1 MGELDL
7 QLQRLLQSCG
17 LEHLAFYDRDRATM
31 FVTENPRPPK
41 ELSAEPSSSG
51 LERAGRQLFYILE
64 ELAPD
69 FAELRSGALIRT
81 VVRVPMGALLYQSV
95 GAGFHLCCATPQDR
109 VTELIARMTESI
121 DDLRPTVRYSLLPR
135 RSYLSRCMPVTPP
148 TAKPPAA
155 GGVTERVT
163 KRVDVIEGSSYTVD
177 SATTGSTAVTGGS
190 ATTRGPAITK
200 SPAITGDS
208 ATTEDSATTVGS
220 AARTP
225 AELSD
230 LLRAALGIDGL
241 HYVAYYAAGV
251 PACTVD
257 IFRHRA
263 LSTHFG
269 ASVTP
274 QQRRDKYSLLGR
286 LLPGVTRR
294 MNTSLQALLEG
305 RIHQIVLNVEQGA
318 VYFQHLGEDQYLLGV
333 SLDHSRLA
341 EADRHIERLVAALA
355 CE

>member
-31 FVTENPRPPK
+31 FVTKNPRSPK
-41 ELSAEPSSSG
+41 ELPAEPSSSG

-81 VVRVPMGALLYQSV
+81 VVRVPMGALLYQSIDT
-95 GAGFHLCCATPQDR
+95 GFHLCCATPRDR
-109 VTELIARMTESI
+109 VTELIARMSESI

-135 RSYLSRCMPVTPP
+135 RSYLSRCMPAAPP

-163 KRVDVIEGSSYTVD
+163 ERVDVIEGSSYTVD
-177 SATTGSTAVTGGS
+177 SAIAGGTAVTGGP
-190 ATTRGPAITK
+190 ATTGA
-200 SPAITGDS
+200 
-208 ATTEDSATTVGS
+208 SATTVGS

-230 LLRAALGIDGL
+230 LLRAALGVDGL

-269 ASVTP
+269 VSTTP

-294 MNTSLQALLEG
+294 MNTSLQALLDG

-318 VYFQHLGEDQYLLGV
+318 VYFQHLGEGQYLLGV

-341 EADRHIERLVAALA
+341 EADRHIERLVTALA

>member
-1 MGELDL
+1 
-7 QLQRLLQSCG
+7 
-17 LEHLAFYDRDRATM
+17 
-31 FVTENPRPPK
+31 
-41 ELSAEPSSSG
+41 
-51 LERAGRQLFYILE
+51 
-64 ELAPD
+64 
-69 FAELRSGALIRT
+69 
-81 VVRVPMGALLYQSV
+81 MGALLYQSV
-95 GAGFHLCCATPQDR
+95 GAGFHLCCATPRDR

-135 RSYLSRCMPVTPP
+135 RSYLSRCMPVAPP

-155 GGVTERVT
+155 ADVTERVSE
-163 KRVDVIEGSSYTVD
+163 RVDVIETNSYTVD
-177 SATTGSTAVTGGS
+177 SATTGGTAVTGGTATTGGTAVTGGS
-190 ATTRGPAITK
+190 ATTG
-200 SPAITGDS
+200 
-208 ATTEDSATTVGS
+208 GS

-230 LLRAALGIDGL
+230 LLRAALGVDGL

-269 ASVTP
+269 VSTTP

-318 VYFQHLGEDQYLLGV
+318 VYFQHLGEGQYLLGV

-341 EADRHIERLVAALA
+341 EADRHIERLAASLA
-355 CE
+355 CD